1 MKIFS
6 LGFFILLSSIVFSQ
20 SWHASQGGKRYQ
32 LVKNSTGVYT
42 LSIKFSSGDVC
53 KSKLTRNSVRYDNP
67 SITGVIHPTTSVEYC
82 KETMISGPCTAWSGK
97 IIVCMHQQQ
106 TSMISNLTL
115 VVDDGFD
122 SYEIS
127 FYKD

>member
-6 LGFFILLSSIVFSQ
+6 LSFFIFLSSIVFSQ
-20 SWHASQGGKRYQ
+20 SWHANVGGKRYQ

-42 LSIKFSSGDVC
+42 LSVKFPDGEVC
-53 KSKLTRNSVRYDNP
+53 RSKLTRNSVRYDNP
-67 SITGVIHPTTSVEYC
+67 KILGVFHPTTSVEYC
-82 KETMISGPCTAWSGK
+82 KETIISGACSAWDGK

-106 TSMISNLTL
+106 TGAMTNLTL
-115 VVDDGFD
+115 VIDDGFD
-122 SYEIS
+122 SNIIS